1 MVLCLQL
8 PLVATLETGK
18 QRTGAESS
26 HGKLVLDAASD
37 GSLRQV
43 ATLPLG
49 WDVICDYSSP
59 TDHDAVQ
66 ERWELFRDV
75 TDTSDIIALIEQ
87 YTD

>member
-49 WDVICDYSSP
+49 WDVICDYSSVKDLDP
-59 TDHDAVQ
+59 IIGEGTAVQ
-66 ERWELFRDV
+66 KLVDYAEENNTVPR
-75 TDTSDIIALIEQ
+75 S
-87 YTD
+87 